1 MLKTQLFT
9 FIGNQLRFKTK
20 LINIATNDFKLMFL
34 RCEVFNA
41 DLAAKRYVK
50 YWDKRVEH
58 FGPEKAFKK
67 ISLSDANAGD
77 EETMDLGV
85 ISLLGKQD
93 DQGRSILI
101 YDPSKYDKS
110 KYTTSSM
117 IRTFWY
123 VVHSA
128 LEVEETQKHGMIF
141 LGDVYR
147 AKLSQFDR
155 EVSKG
160 IVGSISGALPIRMS
174 AIHIVHPP
182 TFFRIVF
189 AFLKLVMS
197 KRLLK
202 RIYVHSGD
210 DQKVLAE
217 FEAKFGIA
225 KDKLPTTI
233 GGSLVLDHHSW
244 IKMRRDS
251 GL

>member
-1 MLKTQLFT
+1 
-9 FIGNQLRFKTK
+9 
-20 LINIATNDFKLMFL
+20 
-34 RCEVFNA
+34 VFNA

-58 FGPEKAFKK
+58 FGPEKAFMK

-101 YDPSKYDKS
+101 FDPSKYDKS

-128 LEVEETQKHGMIF
+128 LEVEETQKHGMIV
-141 LGDVYR
+141 LGDPNR

-160 IVGSISGALPIRMS
+160 IIGSISGALPVRVS

-182 TFFRIVF
+182 TFFKIVF
-189 AFLKLVMS
+189 AFMKLVMP

-210 DQKVLAE
+210 DQNVLAK
-217 FEAKFGIA
+217 FEAKFGLT

>member
-1 MLKTQLFT
+1 MS
-9 FIGNQLRFKTK
+9 LRFIQYSEPHSSSK
-20 LINIATNDFKLMFL
+20 FL

-58 FGPEKAFKK
+58 FGPEKAFMK

-101 YDPSKYDKS
+101 FDPSKYDKS

-128 LEVEETQKHGMIF
+128 LEVEETQKHGMIV
-141 LGDVYR
+141 LGDPNR

-160 IVGSISGALPIRMS
+160 IIGSISGALPVRVS

-182 TFFRIVF
+182 TFFKIVF
-189 AFLKLVMS
+189 AFMKLVMP

-210 DQKVLAE
+210 DQNVLAK
-217 FEAKFGIA
+217 FEAKFGLT